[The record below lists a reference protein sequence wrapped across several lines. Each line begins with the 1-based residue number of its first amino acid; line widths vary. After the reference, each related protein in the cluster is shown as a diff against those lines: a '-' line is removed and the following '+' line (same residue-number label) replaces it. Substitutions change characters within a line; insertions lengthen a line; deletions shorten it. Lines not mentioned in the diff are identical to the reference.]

1 MPKHFSVD
9 ARAMLTWGRES
20 IKDHTTAVL
29 ELVKNSYDAAA
40 TIVEVQIWTNLF
52 AEGGPHIRIVDDGVG
67 MSATDVEN
75 NWLRLGYSAKRED
88 RFTARGRRRTGEKGV
103 GRISADRLGCR
114 LSLLW
119 YGRATYSLK
128 NRNKSYYFLLNVG
141 RWLGKVHPEIT
152 SPADWTRA
160 LAAEAVSV
168 VCQWHGGD
176 WCSIDPA
183 HVKSRG
189 QILAPNTRAG
199 RISILR
205 VFFRDLQE
213 GELIPR
219 RFDPMR
225 SMVTPKSLLALI
237 GPNPR
242 AIADDVWAKLIWAGL
257 NLTVDD
263 LPEKGR
269 SPPYPVSIN
278 RLSD

>member
-1 MPKHFSVD
+1 MFLPS
-9 ARAMLTWGRES
+9 
-20 IKDHTTAVL
+20 
-29 ELVKNSYDAAA
+29 
-40 TIVEVQIWTNLF
+40 
-52 AEGGPHIRIVDDGVG
+52 GVG
-67 MSATDVEN
+67 S
-75 NWLRLGYSAKRED
+75 
-88 RFTARGRRRTGEKGV
+88 V
-103 GRISADRLGCR
+103 GFGSTEPRIRCS
-114 LSLLW
+114 
-119 YGRATYSLK
+119 

-160 LAAEAVSV
+160 LTAEAVSV

-176 WCSIDPA
+176 WCSIDPV

-189 QILAPNTRAG
+189 QILAPSTRAG

-213 GELIPR
+213 WELIPR

-242 AIADDVWAKLIWAGL
+242 AIADDVWAKLMWAGL
-257 NLTVDD
+257 NLTGDD
-263 LPEKGR
+263 LPKIGDTHR
-269 SPPYPVSIN
+269 VTFPH